1 MFSLLLLIFQRIPI
15 YLDPTQSVNDRIDD
29 LMSQMT
35 LEERIGQLVIP
46 DGRFN
51 FDEIFEKQHPGGT
64 FYLLDED
71 AAKVTLKAR
80 NTRLKIPLLMGM
92 DAIHGHSFYKG
103 ATIFPTQLGMSS
115 SWDPVI
121 VEEAARVTA
130 EEMNNTGP
138 FWTFSP
144 VLCVTRDLRWGR
156 IDETFGE
163 DQLLIKTLAN
173 AMIRGYQNNGVLAT
187 AKHYAGYSES
197 LGGLDAS
204 EADLSHRKLQS
215 YFLPSFESA
224 AKNGA
229 GSFMSGYSSIEGVP
243 VVMNEWL
250 LNDVLRG
257 DWNYDGFVVSDYATV
272 ENLVKDQNIF
282 DNHEDAA
289 VAALKAGNDMFM
301 QSNDFFDAAL
311 SAVKSG
317 KLDEKYVNLSCRRIL
332 KAKFDLGLFE
342 NDRIANKS
350 LVSIGTPEHRAVALK
365 AAEESL
371 VLLKNTGTLPLTES
385 RYSKI
390 AVIGPNADNPLAQN
404 GDWSLGS
411 AQGQDGEHPRNCTVT
426 ILDGIRS
433 RFTSGEVVYAKGAGI
448 EPGEI
453 EDIQAAVDLV
463 KTADVAIV
471 VIGDREIYTGEGKST
486 ATLELMGQQKE
497 LLEALVDTGKPL
509 IIDLIASKPIILPTS
524 VVESAD
530 AIITQFN
537 PGMLGGTAFAEAV
550 FGDFSPSGKLT
561 VSYPR
566 HAGQLP
572 LFYNYVRG
580 QHGDHYADMTE
591 APLYYFGHGLSY
603 SKFRYSSVKTDK
615 TNYSINS
622 DDEITISLKLY
633 NYGSMDATEIVQV
646 YVIDTIT
653 SVTWANRELKAFQ
666 RVDVKKGETK
676 SIELK
681 IKISDMSIV
690 DMNGNRVVEP
700 GEFEIHVGTSSHETK
715 SKLKIYLQ

>member
-1 MFSLLLLIFQRIPI
+1 MFSLLLLVLERIPL

-29 LMSQMT
+29 LMSRMT

-46 DGRFN
+46 DGRFS
-51 FDEIFEKQHPGGT
+51 FDDIFEKQHPGAT
-64 FYLLDED
+64 FYLFDED
-71 AAKVTLKAR
+71 AAKVTMKAR
-80 NTRLKIPLLMGM
+80 ESRLKIPLLMGI
-92 DAIHGHSFYKG
+92 DAIHGNSFYKG
-103 ATIFPTQLGMSS
+103 STIFPTQLGMSS
-115 SWDPVI
+115 SWDPEI
-121 VEEAARVTA
+121 AEEAARVTA

-156 IDETFGE
+156 VDETFGE
-163 DQLLIKTLAN
+163 DQLLIKSFAD

-187 AKHYAGYSES
+187 AKHYAGYSET

-204 EADLSHRKLQS
+204 EADLSHRKLLS

-229 GSFMSGYSSIEGVP
+229 GSFMSGYSGIEGIP
-243 VVMNEWL
+243 TVMNEWL

-257 DWNYDGFVVSDYATV
+257 DWKYDGFVVSDYRTV
-272 ENLVKDQNIF
+272 ENIVDLQNVF
-282 DNHEDAA
+282 DNYEDAA
-289 VAALKAGNDMFM
+289 VASLIAGNDMFM
-301 QSNDFFDAAL
+301 ASNHFFDACL
-311 SAVKSG
+311 SAINKG

-350 LVSIGTPEHRAVALK
+350 LVSIGTPEHRQVALR

-371 VLLKNTGTLPLTES
+371 ILLKNTGTLPLKES
-385 RYSKI
+385 RISTI
-390 AVIGPNADNPLAQN
+390 AVIGPNADHPLAQL

-411 AQGQDGEHPRNCTVT
+411 DQGMDGGHPRNCTVT
-426 ILDGIRS
+426 ILDGIKN
-433 RFTSGEVVYAKGAGI
+433 RFTGGKVVYAKGAGI
-448 EPGEI
+448 EPNEH
-453 EDIQAAVDLV
+453 ENIQEAVDLV
-463 KTADVAIV
+463 KSADVAVV

-486 ATLELMGQQKE
+486 ATLELMGEQKA
-497 LLEALVDTGKPL
+497 LLEALIDTKKPL
-509 IIDLIASKPIILPTS
+509 IINLIASKPIILPTS

-530 AIITQFN
+530 AIIAQFN
-537 PGMLGGTAFAEAV
+537 PGMLGGTAFAEV
-550 FGDFSPSGKLT
+550 LFGDISPSGKLT

-603 SKFRYSSVKTDK
+603 SKFRYSSISTDK
-615 TNYSINS
+615 KNYTLGT
-622 DDEITISLKLY
+622 DEEITISLKLY

-646 YVIDTIT
+646 YLIDTIA

-666 RVDVKKGETK
+666 RVQLKKGETK
-676 SIELK
+676 EVTLK
-681 IKISDMSIV
+681 IKLSDCSIV
-690 DMNGNRVVEP
+690 DADGKRVVEP
-700 GEFEIHVGTSSHETK
+700 GEFELHVGSNSHEAK
-715 SKLKIYLQ
+715 SKLKIYIQ